1 MIFVEELIMLLC
13 ALLLFAAGFLALEL
27 IFKGRKGRKKKKGRG
42 KK

>member
-1 MIFVEELIMLLC
+1 MEELIMLLC

-27 IFKGRKGRKKKKGRG
+27 AFKRSKGRKKKKGRC